1 MLTYDCFDTPIGQL
15 TVVKSTKGV
24 CFIGLPG
31 TSLAEAE
38 KWARRHFPGEILK
51 PASAPFEIER
61 RQLLEYARGEWRQ
74 FTFLIDHRNTPG
86 SVKFLEEVQKIPFG
100 ETATYGEIALRTG
113 RPKAAR
119 AVGRAMATNPLPLVL
134 PCHRIVGSDGSLT
147 GYGGGISLKK
157 QLLHMESGNV

>member
-1 MLTYDCFDTPIGQL
+1 MLTYDRFDTPIGQL
-15 TVVKSTKGV
+15 TVVKSPRGV

-31 TSLAEAE
+31 TSLAEVE
-38 KWARRHFPGEILK
+38 KWTRRHFPSEVLK
-51 PASAPFEIER
+51 PAAIPFEVERQQLLEFARGER
-61 RQLLEYARGEWRQ
+61 RQ
-74 FTFLIDHRNTPG
+74 FMFPIDHHNTPG
-86 SVKFLEEVQKIPFG
+86 AAKFLEEAQKIPFG

-157 QLLHMESGNV
+157 QLLQMESGSA